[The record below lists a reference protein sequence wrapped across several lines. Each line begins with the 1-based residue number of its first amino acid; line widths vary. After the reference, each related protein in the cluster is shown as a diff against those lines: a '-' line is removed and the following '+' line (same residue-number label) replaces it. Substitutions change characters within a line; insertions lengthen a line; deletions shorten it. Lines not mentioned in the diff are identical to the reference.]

1 MNFPMQQWYPYQ
13 QRHIWECYMRWTL
26 AYRSFSTQLMRWKEF
41 HFSKN
46 LGRKVYIIVVE
57 IVKPFSVSVHVSNLL
72 IHGSDWYL
80 LEPICVISY
89 CNEQDFFTTVW
100 ILWLVLMSIRD
111 PLKHYTTTLPQTC
124 HHLLY
129 QLILGLPIVN
139 IHVYPGRL
147 TWNLKM
153 MVWKM
158 IFLFNWVVF
167 RFHVNLPGVYIQC
180 FLFVSFLCVCVC
192 VNPKC
197 VWGGG
202 GGRGTATKCLE
213 THHTQKRYEVL
224 QFFLKQEN
232 TLHFS

>member
-1 MNFPMQQWYPYQ
+1 MQQWYPYQ

-100 ILWLVLMSIRD
+100 ILWLRSSYVHQRPAEAL
-111 PLKHYTTTLPQTC
+111 HYYTST
-124 HHLLY
+124 
-129 QLILGLPIVN
+129 
-139 IHVYPGRL
+139 
-147 TWNLKM
+147 
-153 MVWKM
+153 
-158 IFLFNWVVF
+158 
-167 RFHVNLPGVYIQC
+167 NLPPPT
-180 FLFVSFLCVCVC
+180 VSADSGTSNCKHTCIPWKINMEPENDGLEDDFPFQL
-192 VNPKC
+192 
-197 VWGGG
+197 GG
-202 GGRGTATKCLE
+202 
-213 THHTQKRYEVL
+213 
-224 QFFLKQEN
+224 F
-232 TLHFS
+232 